1 MPLPHARDSRRI
13 SWNYIGGKHVCCPP
27 HIFRR
32 CRSVAAAAAA
42 PLPLRL
48 TSLSRAA
55 TRVLKRDIALC
66 NKQAYGFTTKSSSV
80 FILYCALIFG
90 CVDR

>member
-1 MPLPHARDSRRI
+1 MHATAAGSAGI
-13 SWNYIGGKHVCCPP
+13 T
-27 HIFRR
+27 
-32 CRSVAAAAAA
+32 SVANMCVARRTSSAAA